1 MTLHDEGIET
11 VIRWLEQCDNLYE
24 REYAQNAIKGLREF
38 QTLRSL
44 ESCPYCGSVEAR
56 EKLQQQNKKLREHSK
71 RLAKTITSLKEFV
84 NLSELTFKK
93 KDGSCIGSGEALMFG
108 QFITNIDE
116 ALEQHKDL
124 VRNN

>member
-11 VIRWLEQCDNLYE
+11 VIRWLEQCDSLYE

-108 QFITNIDE
+108 QLITNIDE
-116 ALEQHKDL
+116 SLKQHEDL
-124 VRNN
+124 IR